1 MSDVFPTGPDPLDDI
16 LDRLLD
22 LPQED
27 RHQLLDRELPAG
39 SEGRARIEALL
50 KASEAGGAALDR
62 AEQAVRQ
69 ILAHPESED
78 SSDLPPTIG
87 GFEILRRLGSGG
99 MGTVYLARR
108 RGDGLDRDVALK
120 VVGRTGEEPARERFR
135 AEQRILSRLEH
146 PNVARLYEAG
156 IDEHGA
162 PYFVMEYV
170 DGLTIDDYADQE
182 GLTLEERVRL
192 VRQLADA
199 LAYAHRNL
207 IVHRDVKPSN
217 ILVTADGIV
226 KLLDFGVAKL
236 LEAEPDRDHP
246 PLTRPGA
253 PLLTPEYASPEQIR
267 GEPVTTAA
275 DVYATG
281 VLLYELLTGV
291 RPYEFTS
298 RSPVHIEAV
307 ISGTEPRR
315 PSAAVTGAGARA
327 AEARRSVPS
336 KLARSLSGDLDWV
349 LLKALRKEPEAR
361 YGSIQ
366 ELSEDLDR
374 YLRGQPVL
382 ARRPTPWYRTRRFV
396 GRNRGP
402 VAAVGL
408 IIASLTL
415 GLAGTRWQADRAT
428 REAEQASRV
437 KELVVGLFEGVAPD
451 VAQGRQV
458 TALELLEQGQRTLLT
473 GLEDE
478 PEVRTELLNILG
490 GVYTS
495 LGEYT
500 RAEPLLDS
508 ALAVAEALGDET
520 LLLSALAAMADLRY
534 ATGEYEEGE
543 ALARRRL
550 DLQRRVDPDPSTAL
564 AAAMTDVAT
573 FLSSTARYEEAEGL
587 FLEALEL
594 DRALGAADKE
604 GQDWNSLSIL
614 RARRSDYD
622 GAIEA
627 GRSAVAA
634 HRRHA
639 PGDNTGIA
647 TALATLAWALDGKG
661 EFGSADSVYQEALAI
676 RRRILGD
683 SHPHTAILLNN
694 LGSMRQKEG
703 RLSEARTLHEE
714 ALALRRGIFGNDHQ
728 DVAASLNNLAIV
740 DYYEQNYSGAE
751 VAFREALRIFR
762 LNLAADHPNV
772 LTGTNNL
779 AAVLREQ
786 GKLNDA
792 EALFRA
798 TLDDRMRVLGPNHHD
813 TGGAYNNLGGV
824 LRLQGRPGEAATA
837 HRQAIE
843 IFETNLTAD
852 HPDLANSRL
861 SLARALLDLDRPTE
875 ALPVLELTCPTY
887 TTRFGPGHSSAAGC
901 QAAIGLA
908 LAGAGRD
915 AEARRI
921 LEVAVPILEEE
932 QAGQEWTLRGRE
944 ALNRMSR

>member
-1 MSDVFPTGPDPLDDI
+1 MSDTSPTGPDPLDDV

-22 LPQED
+22 LPPED
-27 RHQLLDRELPAG
+27 RIQLLDQELPAG
-39 SEGRARIEALL
+39 SEGRGRIEALL
-50 KASEAGGAALDR
+50 KASEAGGAALER
-62 AEQAVRQ
+62 AGQAVRQ
-69 ILAHPESED
+69 ILADPKPDDAPE
-78 SSDLPPTIG
+78 LPSTLPSTIG

-108 RGDGLDRDVALK
+108 MGEGLDREVALK

-162 PYFVMEYV
+162 PFFVMEYV
-170 DGLTIDDYADQE
+170 DGLAIDDYADQRA
-182 GLTLEERVRL
+182 LTLDERVRL

-217 ILVTADGIV
+217 ILVTPEGVV

-236 LEAEPDRDHP
+236 LESEPDADHP

-291 RPYEFTS
+291 RPYEFAS

-366 ELSEDLDR
+366 ELAEDLDR
-374 YLRGQPVL
+374 YLRGQPVQ
-382 ARRPTPWYRTRRFV
+382 ARKPTLWYRTRRFV

-408 IIASLTL
+408 IIGTLTL
-415 GLAGTRWQADRAT
+415 GLAGTWWQADRAT
-428 REAEQASRV
+428 RQAEQASRV
-437 KELVVGLFEGVAPD
+437 KELVVGLFEGAAPD
-451 VAQGRQV
+451 HAQGRDI
-458 TALELLEQGQRTLLT
+458 TALELLDQGQRTLLS

-495 LGEYT
+495 LGEYG

-508 ALAVAEALGDET
+508 ALAVAEGLGDET
-520 LLLSALAAMADLRY
+520 LLLSALAAMADFRY
-534 ATGEYEEGE
+534 ATGDYDEGE
-543 ALARRRL
+543 ALAQRRL
-550 DLQRRVDPDPSTAL
+550 AVQRRIDPSPSTAL

-573 FLSSTARYEEAEGL
+573 FLSSTARFDEAEAL
-587 FLEALEL
+587 LLEALEM
-594 DRALGAADKE
+594 DRALGAAEKE

-627 GRSAVAA
+627 GR
-634 HRRHA
+634 
-639 PGDNTGIA
+639 
-647 TALATLAWALDGKG
+647 
-661 EFGSADSVYQEALAI
+661 
-676 RRRILGD
+676 
-683 SHPHTAILLNN
+683 
-694 LGSMRQKEG
+694 
-703 RLSEARTLHEE
+703 
-714 ALALRRGIFGNDHQ
+714 
-728 DVAASLNNLAIV
+728 
-740 DYYEQNYSGAE
+740 
-751 VAFREALRIFR
+751 
-762 LNLAADHPNV
+762 
-772 LTGTNNL
+772 
-779 AAVLREQ
+779 AAV
-786 GKLNDA
+786 
-792 EALFRA
+792 
-798 TLDDRMRVLGPNHHD
+798 
-813 TGGAYNNLGGV
+813 
-824 LRLQGRPGEAATA
+824 
-837 HRQAIE
+837 
-843 IFETNLTAD
+843 
-852 HPDLANSRL
+852 
-861 SLARALLDLDRPTE
+861 
-875 ALPVLELTCPTY
+875 
-887 TTRFGPGHSSAAGC
+887 
-901 QAAIGLA
+901 
-908 LAGAGRD
+908 
-915 AEARRI
+915 
-921 LEVAVPILEEE
+921 
-932 QAGQEWTLRGRE
+932 
-944 ALNRMSR
+944 